1 MTVQNYEKYW
11 SLTLAFTDFNGKSFL
26 DILKICMEFIDRNNG
41 EPYSEKKYEKLQ
53 LEIESHHGT
62 NLISIR
68 KAVNQL
74 VKMGFVDPF
83 LVSYNTDSLEY
94 LNVKT
99 NRKRQSLLS
108 KIVYSKSSFN
118 SAVNKKSEL
127 HQLNFLIKTLVE
139 NGKLSKDEIIA
150 LMLVDIKSFKKGFL
164 DKDELKYFVL
174 QANRIDFIK
183 RKYNQVGYLFNLLN
197 KLDDIV
203 FVDDELYFED
213 DAKNIFGDDFRE
225 ERKQRDS
232 YLHRLYKNQL
242 QEESFSVFDKAK
254 CMVEKLAYPVLIASH
269 IKPFIKS
276 NDKEAY
282 DANNGILLSRNMDML
297 FDLGY
302 ISFENDGTMIKS
314 SKLSDDVKKNLA
326 DYALENSF
334 INKKRL
340 EYLKYH
346 RKFVFNK

>member
-174 QANRIDFIK
+174 QANRMDFIK
-183 RKYNQVGYLFNLLN
+183 RK
-197 KLDDIV
+197 
-203 FVDDELYFED
+203 
-213 DAKNIFGDDFRE
+213 
-225 ERKQRDS
+225 
-232 YLHRLYKNQL
+232 
-242 QEESFSVFDKAK
+242 
-254 CMVEKLAYPVLIASH
+254 
-269 IKPFIKS
+269 
-276 NDKEAY
+276 
-282 DANNGILLSRNMDML
+282 
-297 FDLGY
+297 
-302 ISFENDGTMIKS
+302 
-314 SKLSDDVKKNLA
+314 
-326 DYALENSF
+326 
-334 INKKRL
+334 
-340 EYLKYH
+340 
-346 RKFVFNK
+346 